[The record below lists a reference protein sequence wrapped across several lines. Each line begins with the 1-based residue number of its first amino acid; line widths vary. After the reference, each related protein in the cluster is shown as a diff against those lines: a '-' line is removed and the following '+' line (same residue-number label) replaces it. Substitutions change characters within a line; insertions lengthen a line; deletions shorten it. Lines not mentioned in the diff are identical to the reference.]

1 MNKYR
6 SLYNTTLSLLSNLL
20 LVMGCFIL
28 CRIVF
33 LVENYSMFTDLTIG
47 RLWKMFAGGV
57 VFDTSA
63 ILYTNLLYILLMLIP
78 IHYKEG
84 RLYQKIAKGVFV
96 TTNTIAIIAN
106 LVDVVYFQYTG
117 RRTTASVFSEFKN
130 EGNLGNIFGTE
141 LINHWYLTLLAIAF
155 GYILFKLYRKP
166 QKGIKIY
173 HPVPYYAAHILT
185 LGIGVYLCIGG
196 LRGGFTSMI
205 RPITISNAN
214 QYVDRPVETGIVLNT
229 PFSIYRTF
237 GKKAFEVP
245 TYYDKDKLEAI
256 YSPVHTPA
264 DSVQF
269 RPMNVVVFILE
280 SFGKENSGFLN
291 EDLDNGTYKGYT
303 PFLDSL
309 MTQGLTFKYSFANG
323 KKSIDG
329 MPSVL
334 SGIPM
339 FIEPFFLTPSSLNTV
354 SSIGGELK
362 KKGYYTAFFHG
373 ADNGSMGFEAFARTV
388 GYTNYFGR
396 TEYNAAVPGN
406 KDFDGNW
413 GIWDEPFFQYFAQT
427 LNTFKQPFAA
437 ALFSLSSHHPFAVP
451 EKYKDTF
458 PAGNKPIRQCIG
470 YSDHALKEFFE
481 TASKQ
486 PWFKNT
492 LFVLT
497 ADHTNSQERPEYETE
512 SGLFAVPVV
521 FYHPG
526 SNLKGYRKDMIA
538 QQIDIM
544 PTVLSYLGYDKP
556 YVAFGC
562 DLLTTPAE
570 ETYAVNYINGIYQFF
585 KGDYLLQFDGQ
596 KAKAL
601 YAFKTD
607 KLLKNNLLGKVNVQQ
622 EMEEELKAIIQQ
634 YMTRMNNDQLVVK

>member
-6 SLYNTTLSLLSNLL
+6 SLYNTTLSLISNLL

-33 LVENYSMFTDLTIG
+33 VAENQGMFTDLTAA
-47 RLWKMFAGGV
+47 RLLKMFKGGV
-57 VFDTSA
+57 FFDISA
-63 ILYTNLLYILLMLIP
+63 ILYTNLLYIFLMLIP
-78 IHYKEG
+78 LHFKEG
-84 RLYQKIAKGVFV
+84 ELYQKITKGIFV
-96 TTNTIAIIAN
+96 TTNLLVIILN
-106 LVDVVYFQYTG
+106 LADTVYFQYTG

-130 EGNLGNIFGTE
+130 EGNLGGIFATE
-141 LINHWYLTLLAIAF
+141 LINHWYLTLMAVVF

-166 QKGIKIY
+166 RQAKIY
-173 HPVPYYAAHILT
+173 NYPLYYSVQLLT
-185 LGIGVYLCIGG
+185 LGVGVYLCIGG
-196 LRGGFTSMI
+196 MRGGFTGMV

-214 QYVDRPVETGIVLNT
+214 QYVDRPLETGIVLNT

-237 GKKAFEVP
+237 GKKPFVSPAYF
-245 TYYDKDKLEAI
+245 DKEGLDKI
-256 YSPVHTPA
+256 YNPVHTPS
-264 DSVQF
+264 DTVRF
-269 RPMNVVVFILE
+269 RPLNVVVFILE
-280 SFGKENSGFLN
+280 SFGRENSGYLN
-291 EDLDNGTYKGYT
+291 RHLDDGTYKGYT

-309 MTQGLTFKYSFANG
+309 MTQGLTFEYSFANG

-339 FIEPFFLTPSSLNTV
+339 FIEPFFLTPASLNTV

-373 ADNGSMGFEAFARTV
+373 ADNGSMGFEAFARTA
-388 GYTNYFGR
+388 GYSNYYGR
-396 TEYNAAVPGN
+396 TEYNEANPGN
-406 KDFDGNW
+406 KDFDGHW
-413 GIWDEPFFQYFAQT
+413 GIWDDKFFQFFAKELT
-427 LNTFKQPFAA
+427 TFHQPFAA

-451 EKYKDTF
+451 AEYEGVF
-458 PAGNKPIRQCIG
+458 PKGNMPIRQCIG
-470 YSDHALKEFFE
+470 YSDHALKMFFE

-486 PWFKNT
+486 PWFNHT

-497 ADHTNSQERPEYETE
+497 ADHTNQNERPEYQTE
-512 SGLFAVPVV
+512 SGTFSVPVV

-526 SNLKGYRKDMIA
+526 SNLRGYMKDVIA

-544 PTVLSYLGYDKP
+544 PTVLGYLGYDRP
-556 YVAFGC
+556 FVSFGC
-562 DLLTTPAE
+562 NLLTTPAE
-570 ETYAVNYINGIYQFF
+570 ETYAVNYINGTYQYF

-596 KAKAL
+596 KTTAV

-607 KLLKNNLLGKVNVQQ
+607 TLLQHNLSGKVTEQ
-622 EMEEELKAIIQQ
+622 EQMETELKAIIQQ
-634 YMTRMNNDQLVVK
+634 YMSRMNNDELVVK